1 MGALVF
7 RLTPVFVVVAGL
19 GLVAGPAA
27 ANFPGRNGPIY
38 YAAPNPDPR
47 PAFGTPGDSLCIPDG
62 GPGIPDLPCVPVPV
76 PAPTVEATD
85 IVMQKPDQL
94 RATEFTDT
102 PDASEL
108 RPRVSADG
116 RRVVFLRRVHGDEE
130 QTGFYTAERGDK
142 NERLVVQDHEG
153 PYLYNS
159 MTWSPDGRLVA
170 VRCQPGTANPCEIVT
185 LNSDGTGVTSI
196 NAPTGPRGRIT
207 RELSVTPD
215 GTEVVYSTDGP
226 SGVST
231 DWEVIVA
238 KLDGSGSRNL
248 GGGLTPDISPD
259 GSTIAF
265 TEGGSEPGCN
275 RSTEIW
281 TMSAADG
288 SNRENISRL
297 PCTNSPPDGN
307 PEDHSLESDPEW
319 SPDGQWIAYR
329 FSDRFS
335 GDGIG
340 VIKADGSERKELI
353 QPAAQEDT
361 LSWSPAPGGV
371 GPRPR

>member
-1 MGALVF
+1 MNAFAF
-7 RLTPVFVVVAGL
+7 RLAPVLVVVAGL
-19 GLVAGPAA
+19 GVVAGPAA
-27 ANFPGRNGPIY
+27 ANFPGRNGAIY

-47 PAFGTPGDSLCIPDG
+47 PTFGTAGDSLCIPDG
-62 GPGIPDLPCVPVPV
+62 GPAIPDLPCVSVPVPV
-76 PAPTVEATD
+76 PTVEPTD
-85 IVMQKPDQL
+85 IVMQEPGEL

-102 PDASEL
+102 PDANEL

-116 RRVVFLRRVHGDEE
+116 RKVVFLRRDFGGDDK
-130 QTGFYTAERGDK
+130 TGFYTADRGDK
-142 NERLVVQDHEG
+142 NERLVVHEKEG
-153 PYLYNS
+153 EYRYNS
-159 MTWSPDGRLVA
+159 MAWSPDGRLVA
-170 VRCQPGTANPCEIVT
+170 VRCQPRTSNPCEIVT
-185 LNSDGTGVTSI
+185 LNGDGTGISSI
-196 NAPTGPRGRIT
+196 DAPTGPRGAIGP
-207 RELSVTPD
+207 ELSVTPD

-231 DWEVIVA
+231 DWKVIVA

-248 GGGLTPDISPD
+248 GGGLAPDISPD

-265 TEGGSEPGCN
+265 TEGNLESGCN

-297 PCTNSPPDGN
+297 PCTNSPPEGN
-307 PEDHSLESDPEW
+307 PEDHSRESDPEW
-319 SPDGQWIAYR
+319 SPDGRWIAYT

-340 VIKADGSERKELI
+340 VIRADGSERRELF
-353 QPAAQEDT
+353 QPAAREHT

-371 GPRPR
+371 GPPPR